1 MTDQADSMPNDS
13 DKSEKDTNGQV
24 RLTIR
29 PAISSIG
36 WTKMWIWLLGSGDP
50 VPKEERSAC
59 SGEEEK

>member
-13 DKSEKDTNGQV
+13 DKSEEDTKGQV

-29 PAISSIG
+29 PTISSIG
-36 WTKMWIWLLGSGDP
+36 WTKMWIWLIGSGDP
-50 VPKEERSAC
+50 VPKEERSTC

>member
-13 DKSEKDTNGQV
+13 DKSEKDTKGQV

-29 PAISSIG
+29 PAISSID

-50 VPKEERSAC
+50 VPKEEC
-59 SGEEEK
+59 SDFSDEEGK